1 MKLTPKQ
8 QKWCD
13 EYLIDLNATQAAIR
27 AGYSERTAKQQ
38 GTENLAKPSLMA
50 VVAKGK
56 RERSE
61 RTKIN
66 ADWVLQRL
74 AMEAE
79 ADLADLYNEDGTI
92 KPIHEMPLIWRQGLI
107 AGIDVSQLLNDNE
120 GTITK
125 IKISDRIKRIEL
137 IGEHVDVSAFQEN
150 MNLTN
155 DLKGA
160 SRSDVVDM
168 LKGLLRG
175 E

>member
-1 MKLTPKQ
+1 
-8 QKWCD
+8 
-13 EYLIDLNATQAAIR
+13 
-27 AGYSERTAKQQ
+27 
-38 GTENLAKPSLMA
+38 MA

-74 AMEAE
+74 ALEAE
-79 ADLADLYNEDGTI
+79 ADLADLYNEDGAI
-92 KPIHEMPLIWRQGLI
+92 KSIHDMPLIWRQGLI
-107 AGIDVSQLLNDNE
+107 AGVDVSQMFGDDD

-137 IGEHVDVSAFQEN
+137 IGKHVDVSAFQEN

-160 SRSDVVDM
+160 SKGDVLDM